1 MLPGNCWAQFSV
13 VERVPHFHEQ
23 FFLLQSD
30 HLPVK
35 LPCLTWSDF
44 YWPMLKQTQMYLSL
58 PICFNKG
65 LCDRNILICQLCL
78 IMQVYTMSS
87 STSSLYP
94 CRHFQSG
101 NISQDVIWTKF
112 LNTFFPFVNCHWV
125 VLNASYWCWNTAV
138 SLRAIKNKCMV

>member
-1 MLPGNCWAQFSV
+1 MDTGSISVFKQQLSCSYQCFLVIAEPSSQWWRECLISMNSFFSS
-13 VERVPHFHEQ
+13 RVTIY
-23 FFLLQSD
+23 
-30 HLPVK
+30 LPVK

-112 LNTFFPFVNCHWV
+112 FNTFFPLV
-125 VLNASYWCWNTAV
+125 
-138 SLRAIKNKCMV
+138 KCP